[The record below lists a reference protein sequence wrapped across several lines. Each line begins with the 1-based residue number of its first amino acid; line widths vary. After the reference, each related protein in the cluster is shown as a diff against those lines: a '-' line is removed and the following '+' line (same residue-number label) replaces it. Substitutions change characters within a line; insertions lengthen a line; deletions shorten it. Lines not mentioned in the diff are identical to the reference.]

1 MRYVGDIYRAPSEA
15 SSLLLQVTI
24 GCSHNRCTFCYM
36 YKQKQFHLRPI
47 EQLKEDV
54 AMAKKAYGSVQR
66 VFLIDGDAL
75 YAPTEYLL
83 ELLDC
88 INEQFPELERVATSS
103 TARDILAKSEVELKE
118 LRSRGLKL
126 IYMGVESG
134 SDEVLKRVCK
144 GVDAAALIEAGQR
157 VKASGI
163 ALSVS
168 MIAGLGGTELSSE
181 HAQESAR
188 VLSGIDPD
196 YVGLLT
202 LLLHPDAP
210 ISRTVNRGALQLLDP
225 EETLKEIRSLVQALE
240 VTDCTFRANHA
251 SNYAPLKAHLPEEK
265 QRLLEQLDELLGGQG
280 FIKNEGLRRF

>member
-1 MRYVGDIYRAPSEA
+1 MRYTGDIYRAPSEA
-15 SSLLLQVTI
+15 NSLLLQVTI

-36 YKQKQFHLRPI
+36 YKQKQFLLRPI

-54 AMAKKAYGSVQR
+54 AMAKKAYGSVKR

-75 YAPTEYLL
+75 YAPTEYLI

-88 INEQFPELERVATSS
+88 INDHFPGLERVATSS

-144 GVDAAALIEAGQR
+144 GVDAASLIEAGQR
-157 VKASGI
+157 VKASQI

-168 MIAGLGGTELSSE
+168 MIAGLGGIELSVE
-181 HAQESAR
+181 HAKESAR
-188 VLSGIDPD
+188 VLSAIDPD

-210 ISRTVNRGALQLLDP
+210 ISRTVNRGALQIPDS
-225 EETLKEIRSLVQALE
+225 EGILKEIRSLLQSLE

-251 SNYAPLKAHLPEEK
+251 SNYAPLKAHLPQER
-265 QRLLEQLDELLGGQG
+265 QQLLDQLDALLDGQG
-280 FIKNEGLRRF
+280 FIKSEQLRRF